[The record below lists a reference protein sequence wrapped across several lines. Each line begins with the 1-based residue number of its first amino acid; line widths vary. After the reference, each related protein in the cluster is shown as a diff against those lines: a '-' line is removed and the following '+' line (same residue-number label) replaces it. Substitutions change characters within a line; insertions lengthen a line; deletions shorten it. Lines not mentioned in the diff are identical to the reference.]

1 MRRRRIVAATLLVG
15 AIAALIG
22 IVVSAGGGG
31 SKRSASAKPAAHGR
45 SSRPTTT
52 ATGVPAGGKPHRGPV
67 PILMYH
73 VIAPPKP
80 SAPYPDLYVTP
91 RDFSAQ
97 MKLLAAQGYHGVTL
111 DQAYRAWHDGARIA
125 TKPIVITFDDGYR
138 SVYKSARPVLARL
151 GWPAVLNIEVGI
163 LTKNYGLNAEMV
175 KKLIAQGWEV
185 AAHTISHR
193 DLTTLTPAQLKH
205 EVSGS
210 RDLLRRQFEVP
221 VNFFCYPS
229 GRYDDAVVAAVRKA
243 GYLGATTTNPGLAN
257 RGQALTMSRVRV
269 NGSDGVAGLRS
280 KLGT

>member
-1 MRRRRIVAATLLVG
+1 MAATLLVA

-22 IVVSAGGGG
+22 IVVSSGSGG
-31 SKRSASAKPAAHGR
+31 SKRSASAKPAPHGR
-45 SSRPTTT
+45 SPQPTTT
-52 ATGVPAGGKPHRGPV
+52 ATRVPAGGKRHRGPV

-73 VIAPPKP
+73 VIAPPKA

-138 SVYKSARPVLARL
+138 SVYASARPVLAKL

-163 LTKNYGLNAEMV
+163 LTKNYGLNADMV
-175 KKLIAQGWEV
+175 RKLVSQGWEV
-185 AAHTISHR
+185 DAHTINHR
-193 DLTTLTPAQLKH
+193 DLTTLTSAQLEH
-205 EVSGS
+205 EVAGS
-210 RDLLRRQFEVP
+210 RDLLRRRFDVP

-229 GRYDDAVVAAVRKA
+229 GQYDDAVVAAVRKA
-243 GYLGATTTNPGLAN
+243 GFLGATTTNPGFAN
-257 RGQALTMSRVRV
+257 RGQAFTMSRIRV